1 MKLDINKSVK
11 EIKNIIQEK
20 GIKPLIIIMII
31 GVLLIIISSPSKK
44 STKSNENKSSVGSIN
59 INDDDSYKKELEKEL
74 VSIIKRVNGVIDA
87 SVMITLKSSS
97 EEVILKDVPYDK
109 EENKDEKA
117 YSEKEETVI
126 IEDDGG
132 NSHPYVVKK
141 IKPQV
146 EGIVVG
152 IKSSTDIIEREIM
165 DVVQVLFD
173 IPVHKIKKVKIN

>member
-1 MKLDINKSVK
+1 MKLDFNKIIKEVK
-11 EIKNIIQEK
+11 KNIQDK
-20 GIKPLIIIMII
+20 GIKPLILILII
-31 GVLLIIISSPSKK
+31 GVLFIIISSPTKK
-44 STKSNENKSSVGSIN
+44 VTKDNKKEYSSNGISRG
-59 INDDDSYKKELEKEL
+59 DDDSYKKELEKEL

-97 EEVILKDVPYDK
+97 EEVILKDIPYNK

-173 IPVHKIKKVKIN
+173 IPVHKIKIVKIN

>member
-11 EIKNIIQEK
+11 EINNIIQEK

-31 GVLLIIISSPSKK
+31 GVLLIIVSSPSKK

-173 IPVHKIKKVKIN
+173 IPVHKIKIVKIN